1 VVGSLEGSATA
12 CDKAMFMDFFF
23 FFMLSDVVLAYLKI
37 INNSKAGGELKI
49 SVT

>member
-1 VVGSLEGSATA
+1 L
-12 CDKAMFMDFFF
+12 
-23 FFMLSDVVLAYLKI
+23 LSDVVLAYLKI